1 VGTLSQRP
9 ATAGTGRSMGEADGY
24 VQHHGSGCAG
34 AAVVAPGPSAMSPDI
49 ASLMLAGH
57 MAAVG
62 QAVTVHT
69 TTTTVTINGGGGC
82 GAPVA
87 TGPVPLMLPGGQPQQ
102 AYNDHQ
108 HHNGAAHAV
117 TDGAAVHSESSPNG
131 QRALPCQEPAADEKW
146 REVNSAVPRAG
157 PMPLRWQQKQGDSSS
172 TTPLAQEV
180 RVRGSWDLWK
190 DDIALE
196 PCGGGE
202 FRAMLVLPPGEY
214 EFKFIVDGK
223 WTTSQD
229 YEKSKCVNKNNIQQ
243 VQPMILVPVP
253 LGLPAAAQV
262 AALEDSKQR

>member
-1 VGTLSQRP
+1 MGTLSQRP

-157 PMPLRWQQKQGDSSS
+157 PMPLRWQQQQGDSSS

-214 EFKFIVDGK
+214 EFKFIVDGR